1 MNARRDPNS
10 VYRNHHRA
18 WYLQNQRRYNP
29 SRKERLLKSLVSLLT
44 ISGFLSAP
52 FVILHLL
59 DVKAQRQSEQ
69 RRQAQAR
76 SITLRDFVELA
87 RRRLETM
94 DERFGPFDQYR
105 IVELGNVV
113 LAVSPNSTVK
123 FSHPEDAGI
132 WSWWQSGQNNVSNRH
147 VEYNW
152 NLLRDL
158 GIGVVMEINETGSG
172 NEDDRKCEILIF
184 MGAPNSFTDRG
195 GIAELLRV
203 QVNSIQK
210 KHDEG
215 EVTYLQGTG
224 IAIILPSNGTN
235 DLNDTT
241 VVRVGQVETNPSF
254 DYRDENVC
262 LGIKVDDSWA
272 SGDVGNKR

>member
-69 RRQAQAR
+69 RRQARAR
-76 SITLRDFVELA
+76 SITVRDFVELA

-105 IVELGNVV
+105 IVELGNVI

-132 WSWWQSGQNNVSNRH
+132 WSWWQSGQNNVSNQH

-172 NEDDRKCEILIF
+172 NEDDRECEILIF

-235 DLNDTT
+235 GLNDKT